1 MKLKKIISLILLA
14 LTACMLCAFAG
25 CKKTQ
30 EKETLP
36 TAVFELEGGS
46 YKNSS
51 YAIKYGYYLSE
62 GQETYIVNPDDVSQK
77 DAVTR
82 QGYLLVG
89 WFKTKT
95 VEGDSVSYSD
105 PWDFTTDK
113 MGYEGITLYAC
124 WEKAIKYTYVIGYID
139 DAGEFQKVRSTSVY
153 TVEKGDKLDDYS
165 DYANKR
171 SGYTALPESYDEV
184 SKKWIPAYYD
194 IDGNKWNPDFT
205 HPGDDENPE
214 VKVVVK
220 YIQGKDVAF
229 VSTKEELVKAQSGN
243 FYLLND
249 IDMEG
254 ETLMF
259 TSKGMARDKFIYG
272 NGHTISNFTLSYEI
286 DKDSLAPSFDEGTPF
301 TLYVA
306 LFGELQ
312 DSVIKD
318 VTFENVTIDL
328 GTKNSSTK
336 GVYFAPIAV
345 YAVDSVV
352 ENVTATINLNY
363 NEDSFFEG
371 FDINENLKKETQ
383 NAYLGEE
390 NSTFENVT
398 VTVTENGAN

>member
-25 CKKTQ
+25 CNKTQ

-51 YAIKYGYYLSE
+51 YAIRYGYHLGE

-139 DAGEFQKVRSTSVY
+139 DAGEFQKVRSSSVY

-220 YIQGKDVAF
+220 YIQGKNVAF
-229 VSTKEELVKAQSGN
+229 VSTKEELKEAQNGN

-249 IDMEG
+249 IDMGG
-254 ETLMF
+254 ETLSF
-259 TSKGMARDKFIYG
+259 TSKGLARDKFIYG
-272 NGHTISNFTLSYEI
+272 NGYTISNFTLSYEI
-286 DKDSLAPSFDEGTPF
+286 DKDSLTSSFDEETPQ

-363 NEDSFFEG
+363 SKDSFFDG
-371 FDINENLKKETQ
+371 FDMSESLKKETQ

-398 VTVTENGAN
+398 VTVNENGAN